1 MSKVLLGEVSHERK
15 ETCKGSKEGYPIV
28 GLEHLIPE
36 EITLT
41 TWDEGAEN
49 TFTKMFRKG
58 DVLFGRRRAY
68 LKKAAVAPFD
78 GICSGD
84 ITVIEADPDKILPEL
99 LPFIIQNDDLFDFAV
114 GKSAGSLSPRVKWEH
129 LKNYELELPDMNKQK
144 ELAELL
150 WAIDDTKKSYQKLI
164 AATDELV
171 KSQFMEQFGYPKGN
185 PKGIPIMRIGE
196 FGTVKGGKRLP
207 KGESYADHIT
217 AHPYVRVI
225 DMINHSVNIPELVY
239 LTPSTHEKIAR
250 YTISS
255 KDVYISIAGTIG
267 QVGAI
272 PDSIDGA
279 NLTENAAKIVL
290 NKEAPVD
297 RDYLIWYLS
306 LPAGAEQI
314 EEKTMRTTQ
323 PKLALY
329 RIEEIEVLVP
339 KIDEQRRFAEF
350 VRQSDKSQFIEMFG
364 EQKENPKGLPMMTL
378 GETCKFFSGTG
389 FPNKYQG
396 NVHGTYPFYK
406 VGDISRNV
414 QEGNVRLR
422 AADNYIEPDIVKAI
436 KGTII
441 PPNTVVFAKIG
452 EALRLNRRAVTT
464 QNCLIDNNAMGIQPI
479 TSVICLEYFL
489 QFMIGLDMNEYSTAT
504 ALPSVRKSS
513 LEKVKIIVPDV
524 ANQQQ
529 FSDLAIQSDKSKFAA
544 RMCSNLNLSRCLDI
558 KMMI

>member
-129 LKNYELELPDMNKQK
+129 LKNYELELPDMDKQK

-364 EQKENPKGLPMMTL
+364 YKNDDMKTIDDVANICRGASPRPIAKYVTDDENGI
-378 GETCKFFSGTG
+378 
-389 FPNKYQG
+389 NW
-396 NVHGTYPFYK
+396 
-406 VGDISRNV
+406 I
-414 QEGNVRLR
+414 
-422 AADNYIEPDIVKAI
+422 
-436 KGTII
+436 
-441 PPNTVVFAKIG
+441 KIG
-452 EALRLNRRAVTT
+452 DVAEEDIYITHTAEKITEDGAKKSRAVEPGDFILS
-464 QNCLIDNNAMGIQPI
+464 NSMSFGRPYIVGIQGCVHDGWLIISDYQDYLDPLFFYYELR
-479 TSVICLEYFL
+479 SDLVQR
-489 QFMIGLDMNEYSTAT
+489 QFDGSANGSCVKNLNSD
-504 ALPSVRKSS
+504 LVK
-513 LEKVKIIVPDV
+513 KVKIHIPSMDKQKEFIEF
-524 ANQQQ
+524 AE
-529 FSDLAIQSDKSKFAA
+529 QSDKSKLLLQNKYEKINQD
-544 RMCSNLNLSRCLDI
+544 RRLLTCLMKTTQLSR
-558 KMMI
+558 